1 MEWVHHLHSSWNS
14 LRCGSGV
21 PLEAIHGYNLQSI
34 AKFLVALIKP
44 ASKDMSATTRHN
56 IQQACWCLLIVV
68 WLMMLGHINNDG
80 HIAIAMF
87 APIMGSL
94 VFIDA
99 DDTDIF

>member
-1 MEWVHHLHSSWNS
+1 
-14 LRCGSGV
+14 
-21 PLEAIHGYNLQSI
+21 
-34 AKFLVALIKP
+34 
-44 ASKDMSATTRHN
+44 
-56 IQQACWCLLIVV
+56 
-68 WLMMLGHINNDG
+68 MMLGHINNDG